1 MTCPLPRMVARCG
14 AAVLVGLLGA
24 VLVVALT
31 ACGAGA
37 TGSGAPTTGL
47 AVATAP
53 PPDSADPDEDNAD
66 AAAIHGPVSA
76 NTAPEDEITEALTD
90 AGVGNPGRWAKEV
103 VAHRPYPA
111 DDPKLTRLRNTLA
124 ALRVAPETVDKIVSA
139 LKP

>member
-1 MTCPLPRMVARCG
+1 MVARCG
-14 AAVLVGLLGA
+14 AAALVGLLGGL
-24 VLVVALT
+24 LVVALT

-37 TGSGAPTTGL
+37 TGSGAPTAGL

-66 AAAIHGPVSA
+66 ADAIHGPVSA

-111 DDPKLTRLRNTLA
+111 DDPTLTRLRA
-124 ALRVAPETVDKIVSA
+124 ALAPDHPGPGVVDKIVSA